1 MKAQI
6 FLQSELL
13 HDIEALEIEADA
25 GYETLHKACI
35 AKLTEQP
42 AEEIFLFIED
52 DDDERPFDK
61 LKHIPDGLRV
71 HLHRLKGIDV
81 VVRYAGRDVRR
92 AFRPSATVGRV
103 KNWSTHELGIA
114 PSDASELMLQVSGTD
129 NRPDA
134 DIHIGTLVQGS
145 ARVLV
150 FDLVPSPR
158 VNG

>member
-13 HDIEALEIEADA
+13 HDIEVLEIETDA
-25 GYETLHKACI
+25 GYEALHKACV
-35 AKLTEQP
+35 AKLAEQP
-42 AEEIFLFIED
+42 AHEIFLFIED

-81 VVRYAGRDVRR
+81 VVRYVGRDVRR

-103 KNWSTHELGIA
+103 KNWSTHEFGIA
-114 PSDASELMLQVSGTD
+114 PSDASELMLQVGGTS
-129 NRPDA
+129 NRPDS
-134 DIHIGTLVQGS
+134 DLHIGTLVHGS
-145 ARVLV
+145 ASVLV

>member
-1 MKAQI
+1 MKAQV

-13 HDIEALEIEADA
+13 NDIEVIEIETDA
-25 GYETLHKACI
+25 GYEALHKACM
-35 AKLTEQP
+35 AKLAEQP
-42 AEEIFLFIED
+42 AEQFFLFIED

-71 HLHRLKGIDV
+71 QLHRLKGIDV
-81 VVRYAGRDVRR
+81 IVRYAGRDVRR
-92 AFRPSATVGRV
+92 AFRPSASVGRV
-103 KNWSTHELGIA
+103 KNWSTHEMGIA

-129 NRPDA
+129 SRPDA
-134 DIHIGTLVQGS
+134 DIHIGALVHSS